1 MCKKKKAQTQKIV
14 YDFKK
19 EKSFDKIFSKKMCFP
34 SQPKI
39 YNFLYKIVKNRGN
52 IFYKTFYVKFFF
64 FFCMN
69 YLNLLFFK
77 KKKKKRGSW
86 MSRKPCDREN

>member
-1 MCKKKKAQTQKIV
+1 
-14 YDFKK
+14 
-19 EKSFDKIFSKKMCFP
+19 
-34 SQPKI
+34 
-39 YNFLYKIVKNRGN
+39 
-52 IFYKTFYVKFFF
+52 
-64 FFCMN
+64 MN